1 MYVCVQM
8 SEESVFFLSHYIHEY
23 MCVEYFFVS
32 SFSFLIF
39 TSIKKSTNRSAFRT
53 FHPIKKKTCIFF
65 FNVHLEE
72 HIISTL
78 VTSSQTK
85 HITYK
90 WPIYLPTIGDV
101 YLCPANIYSITI
113 VNTTVVLLRV
123 VYMGTFTPR
132 TDSMEDSFQGEINK
146 WADITLQI

>member
-1 MYVCVQM
+1 MYADVCRIC
-8 SEESVFFLSHYIHEY
+8 FFYPTIF
-23 MCVEYFFVS
+23 MNICVIFLCFFFFFSYLHKHKEKYPQVS
-32 SFSFLIF
+32 FQNFS
-39 TSIKKSTNRSAFRT
+39 SNQNENM
-53 FHPIKKKTCIFF
+53 HFF

-146 WADITLQI
+146 WADITIQI

>member
-1 MYVCVQM
+1 MYADVCRIC
-8 SEESVFFLSHYIHEY
+8 FFFHYIHEY
-23 MCVEYFFVS
+23 TCVEYFFVS
-32 SFSFLIF
+32 SFSFLHKHKEKYQQVSF
-39 TSIKKSTNRSAFRT
+39 QN
-53 FHPIKKKTCIFF
+53 FHPIKTKNMHF

-78 VTSSQTK
+78 VTSAQTK

-132 TDSMEDSFQGEINK
+132 TDSMEASFQGQINK
-146 WADITLQI
+146 WADITIQI